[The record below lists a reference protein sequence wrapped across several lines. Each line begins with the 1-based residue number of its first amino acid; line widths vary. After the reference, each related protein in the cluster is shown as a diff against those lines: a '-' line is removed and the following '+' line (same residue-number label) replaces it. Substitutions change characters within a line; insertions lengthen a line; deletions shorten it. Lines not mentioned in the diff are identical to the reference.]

1 MPGRNVTPSPTIA
14 SSQTFPPGFNNAF
27 WFAVFNACS
36 FQIILG
42 SPMVLYAK
50 SLGASATT
58 LGIIAGMMPLL
69 VIFQIPAAAYVP
81 RVGYK
86 KFVYGGW
93 GIRVL
98 MIGLMALVPM
108 TAAFLNESARLALA
122 LALSFLFNLSR
133 GISSCAWLPWIT
145 ALIPPQLRGRYL
157 AGDAACMNA
166 ASCLTFLIS
175 GALLGDSPTAWQFTA
190 IFAFSAL
197 GGFVS
202 LEFLKRIPDAPVAD
216 DPASASKQAVPW
228 VEIASYKP
236 FRKLLWVNVAWSFA
250 VGGQVAFTAAFLRGM
265 GNMSEGRIL
274 TVSSIFFIGGLLSLI
289 VGRSLDRFGSKPA
302 LMFSCGVWIAVVAGW
317 SLVSGGVIPL
327 SLNIVLALQFAM
339 GFAHSTFN
347 MSNVRLAMVISPEM
361 GRTHFFAIFSVV
373 ANLTLGLAPV
383 LWGIFIDFFW
393 KVNIPWHAFAF
404 NRYSLFFLATGLIF
418 ATTLFLMQKLHEP
431 AASRVEELVRDMLLT
446 SPQRFWARLI
456 ARL

>member
-1 MPGRNVTPSPTIA
+1 
-14 SSQTFPPGFNNAF
+14 
-27 WFAVFNACS
+27 
-36 FQIILG
+36 
-42 SPMVLYAK
+42 MVLYAK

-81 RVGYK
+81 RIGYK

-98 MIGLMALVPM
+98 MIGIMALVPM
-108 TAAFLNESARLALA
+108 TAAFLNESARLALV

-166 ASCLTFLIS
+166 ASCLTFLIA
-175 GALLGDSPTAWQFTA
+175 GALLGDTPNAWQFTA

-202 LEFLKRIPDAPVAD
+202 LEFLKRIPDAPVSD
-216 DPASASKQAVPW
+216 DPAAGSKQSVPW
-228 VEIASYKP
+228 AELASYEP
-236 FRKLLWVNVAWSFA
+236 FRKLLLMNVAWSLA

-265 GNMSEGRIL
+265 GQMSEGRIL
-274 TVSSIFFIGGLLSLI
+274 MVSSIFFIGGLLSLS

-302 LMFSCGVWIAVVAGW
+302 LMFSCGLWIAVVAGW
-317 SLVSGGVIPL
+317 ALVSGGVLPIG
-327 SLNIVLALQFAM
+327 LNTVLALQFAM

-373 ANLTLGLAPV
+373 ANLTLGLSPV
-383 LWGIFIDFFW
+383 LWGIFIDFFS
-393 KVNIPWHAFAF
+393 KTNVPWRAFAF
-404 NRYSLFFLATGLIF
+404 NRYSLFFIATGMIF
-418 ATTLFLMQKLHEP
+418 ITALVLMRKLHEP
-431 AASRVEELVRDMLLT
+431 AASRVEELIRDMLLT